1 MKTRAFTAWHS
12 SYFIE
17 YGNNVAFIWVNQPVV
32 TDDSDSTLVG
42 YVSDVEKRIEKFI
55 ASFRMFPAASEQTD

>member
-1 MKTRAFTAWHS
+1 MQEPLK
-12 SYFIE
+12 
-17 YGNNVAFIWVNQPVV
+17 WVNQPVV

-42 YVSDVEKRIEKFI
+42 YVIDAEKRIEKFI